1 MHGILLVMSDML
13 LCFSCKAEVYII
25 YFRRY
30 SPSPPPPSVGLSSIT
45 LTEIIERH
53 CLVQI
58 KIEKTEN
65 GTREKSSEGEEEKEK
80 REQKEKVR

>member
-1 MHGILLVMSDML
+1 MHGILLEMSDML

-30 SPSPPPPSVGLSSIT
+30 SPPPPSVGLSSIT